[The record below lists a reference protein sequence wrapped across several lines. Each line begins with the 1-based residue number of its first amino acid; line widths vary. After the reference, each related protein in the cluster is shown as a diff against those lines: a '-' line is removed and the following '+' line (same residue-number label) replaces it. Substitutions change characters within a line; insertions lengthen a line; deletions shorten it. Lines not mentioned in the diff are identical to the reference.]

1 MGMAL
6 DGPKEDDETFN
17 DNGITYVIN
26 SQLLEQVKPVNVD
39 YIDTPM
45 GAGFKISSNL
55 ASGGSCGTSCGSGGS
70 CGSG

>member
-26 SQLLEQVKPVNVD
+26 SQLFEQVKPVNVD

-45 GAGFKISSNL
+45 GAGFKISANL
-55 ASGGSCGTSCGSGGS
+55 ASGGSCGTSCSCGGS

>member
-17 DNGITYVIN
+17 DEGITYLIN
-26 SQLLEQVKPVNVD
+26 GELFEQVKPVNVD
-39 YIDTPM
+39 YVNTPM

-55 ASGGSCGTSCGSGGS
+55 ASGASCGTSCGCGGS
-70 CGSG
+70 CGS

>member
-6 DGPKEDDETFN
+6 DGPQEDDETFN

-26 SQLLEQVKPVNVD
+26 IQLFQQVKPVNVD

-45 GAGFKISSNL
+45 GAGFKISANL
-55 ASGGSCGTSCGSGGS
+55 PSGCSCGTSCSYGSS